1 MPTVLC
7 PNCQGE
13 VENDHSVAG
22 LEVTCPHCDGRFRM
36 PQLPATQMPRGVA
49 VPRAEEAPINILV
62 TQPTQPT
69 HTSRTVHHKHDR
81 LGGGGWFTRSFA
93 TTFGVI
99 AALLVIPAITC
110 GGCLMMAGVFSNQVS
125 EELDKAEVRD
135 QKSIGMAKKALDK
148 YGVIELSTDTA
159 VMPSILDEKT
169 DKIVYGDARLS
180 SGEIAEFQVGFKI
193 TRFDE
198 RIKWRVTFVTIG
210 GEEKFRRDE

>member
-1 MPTVLC
+1 
-7 PNCQGE
+7 
-13 VENDHSVAG
+13 
-22 LEVTCPHCDGRFRM
+22 
-36 PQLPATQMPRGVA
+36 
-49 VPRAEEAPINILV
+49 
-62 TQPTQPT
+62 
-69 HTSRTVHHKHDR
+69 
-81 LGGGGWFTRSFA
+81 
-93 TTFGVI
+93 
-99 AALLVIPAITC
+99 
-110 GGCLMMAGVFSNQVS
+110 
-125 EELDKAEVRD
+125 
-135 QKSIGMAKKALDK
+135 MAKKALDK